1 MKKLIPALVFAAAIS
16 SPAFAEKGHNHDD
29 GKEGAIGGMMMGMMS
44 HDQMMAM
51 HKHMQEMHDQMAKIK
66 SETDPDKRHK
76 LMQEHMEAMQKGMQ
90 MMNHGMGKG
99 MNMAKHKKEGMA
111 EKMDEKTMMKRMNMM
126 EQRMNMM
133 QMMMG
138 QMMDHEPESRKPRRH
153 RHKK

>member
-76 LMQEHMEAMQKGMQ
+76 LMQEHMEAMQRHADDEPW
-90 MMNHGMGKG
+90 HGKRHEHGQTQERRYGGKNG
-99 MNMAKHKKEGMA
+99 
-111 EKMDEKTMMKRMNMM
+111 
-126 EQRMNMM
+126 
-133 QMMMG
+133 
-138 QMMDHEPESRKPRRH
+138 
-153 RHKK
+153 

>member
-90 MMNHGMGKG
+90 MMNHGMP
-99 MNMAKHKKEGMA
+99 EGMGK
-111 EKMDEKTMMKRMNMM
+111 EKSSNMDMTERMDKMEKH
-126 EQRMNMM
+126 MNMM
-133 QMMMG
+133 QMMMK
-138 QMMDHEPESRKPRRH
+138 QMGEHQTEEKKLRKHIH
-153 RHKK
+153 RK

>member
-1 MKKLIPALVFAAAIS
+1 MKKLIPALVIAAAIS
-16 SPAFAEKGHNHDD
+16 SPAFAEKGHKHDD
-29 GKEGAIGGMMMGMMS
+29 GKEGGMMMGMMS

-51 HKHMQEMHDQMAKIK
+51 HKHMQKMHDQMAKIK
-66 SETDPDKRHK
+66 SETDPEKRQK

-90 MMNHGMGKG
+90 TMNHGMGKG
-99 MNMAKHKKEGMA
+99 MSMAKHKKKNTA
-111 EKMDEKTMMKRMNMM
+111 EMMDEKTMMKRMNMM

-138 QMMDHEPESRKPRRH
+138 QMMDHESESKKAPRH